1 MRGLSVSTV
10 RVSLVA
16 GSGVCQLGMWHG
28 RPADSQHLTDIRQA
42 GLARWPNTPS
52 SPVFLYS
59 QMSGYNWTWPQI
71 PSLTAMK
78 YQRHGY
84 VETRPFELGE
94 RMCGRRGLER
104 FVKGYRSVPGRSRS
118 TKENIW
124 HMKTNPLQVLKIT
137 TYFFKLGNF
146 GKKIFPLKKSS

>member
-1 MRGLSVSTV
+1 MG
-10 RVSLVA
+10 
-16 GSGVCQLGMWHG
+16 
-28 RPADSQHLTDIRQA
+28 IRQA
-42 GLARWPNTPS
+42 GLARGPNTPS

-84 VETRPFELGE
+84 VEVRPFELGE

-104 FVKGYRSVPGRSRS
+104 FVKGYRQIRSDLDKKREELDSQTPPGNNSIRDNFIKVEFYKPVVASR
-118 TKENIW
+118 TR
-124 HMKTNPLQVLKIT
+124 
-137 TYFFKLGNF
+137 KLGGLYRSNTVGRMGF
-146 GKKIFPLKKSS
+146 FMHH